1 MSNSKHAV
9 INIDGACINQGL
21 SNAKAG
27 YGVHWGE
34 NHQNNLSGRVV
45 GDQDNNRGELT
56 GANQALKQVNT
67 TYYPIDFHLESVKP
81 QAASQGYT
89 HVTLRS
95 DSTYVR
101 DAIAGASGFQ
111 SASPANR
118 DLMQSIHDLS
128 KGGRMTVH
136 YEHVSGHSGDA
147 GNDAAHRLATE
158 GAKK

>member
-21 SNAKAG
+21 PNAKAG

-34 NHQNNLSGRVV
+34 NHQNNLSGRRIARL
-45 GDQDNNRGELT
+45 Q
-56 GANQALKQVNT
+56 
-67 TYYPIDFHLESVKP
+67 
-81 QAASQGYT
+81 
-89 HVTLRS
+89 VTLKS

-128 KGGRMTVH
+128 KGGRMSVH

-147 GNDAAHRLATE
+147 GNDAAHRLANE